1 MRQTWIY
8 IDTQQRPVVALS
20 TNDQTRFYTRLVFSP
35 SVFDFASFKKG
46 KAFRDF
52 LYISIPN
59 MTQPRPT
66 PTISTSTMDLNRTAL
81 NDFVALPVSREM
93 VSYLGRQAS
102 LVIRCESN
110 QQEPTPPSTPPMDD
124 DHDDDDDEALTDADS
139 NSPPLPSIETF
150 IASLV
155 TRSQVQTPTLMSSLV
170 YLARLRA
177 RLPPVA
183 KGMRCTVHRIF
194 LASLILAAKNLNDSS
209 PKNKHWAR
217 YTAVK
222 GYDGF
227 GFSLPEVNLME
238 RQLLFL
244 LDWETRVTEEDLLQ
258 QLEPLLAPIRRRYV
272 VKQRE
277 REEYRRQHQYR
288 LRRQQQQQQDKDT
301 SAMTAARMDASPPRR
316 RPLPP
321 TPNDMNMK
329 QQSSSSPSS
338 SAARQSIATPY
349 QYRTYHR
356 ANRSISPPSVR
367 DVPGLSRAETF
378 TSLSSC
384 ASSIAP
390 SSTRGT
396 PASLSTTS
404 SNAGDEVVVADAS
417 GSPSHHLHPPMPS
430 VCAPVYLPPPAT
442 SDMANHSSCETLQQQ
457 QQQQQQ
463 QSPCNKKMR
472 MVGHSAGGTSS
483 FMARVLA
490 SASYMGGRIGR
501 V

>member
-1 MRQTWIY
+1 MS
-8 IDTQQRPVVALS
+8 QQRS
-20 TNDQTRFYTRLVFSP
+20 TTTST
-35 SVFDFASFKKG
+35 STS
-46 KAFRDF
+46 
-52 LYISIPN
+52 
-59 MTQPRPT
+59 T
-66 PTISTSTMDLNRTAL
+66 STSTMDLNRTAL

-93 VSYLGRQAS
+93 VSYLARQAS

-110 QQEPTPPSTPPMDD
+110 QQEPTPPNTPPMDE
-124 DHDDDDDEALTDADS
+124 DDDEALEDAAS
-139 NSPPLPSIETF
+139 STSPPLPSIETF

-217 YTAVK
+217 YTSVK

-244 LDWETRVTEEDLLQ
+244 LDWETRVTEEDLLE
-258 QLEPLLAPIRRRYV
+258 QLEPMLSPIRRRYL

-277 REEYRRQHQYR
+277 REEYRQHQYR
-288 LRRQQQQQQDKDT
+288 LRRQQQQKQQKQQEMEA
-301 SAMTAARMDASPPRR
+301 SAMTAAAAIRMDSSPPRR

-321 TPNDMNMK
+321 TPKDR
-329 QQSSSSPSS
+329 QQSSSPPSS
-338 SAARQSIATPY
+338 SASAARQSIATPY

-417 GSPSHHLHPPMPS
+417 GSPSHHLHPSMPS
-430 VCAPVYLPPPAT
+430 VCAPAYLPPPAT
-442 SDMANHSSCETLQQQ
+442 SELAAKQPPSETL
-457 QQQQQQ
+457 QQ

-472 MVGHSAGGTSS
+472 VAGHSSGGSS
-483 FMARVLA
+483 GFMARVLA

-501 V
+501 T